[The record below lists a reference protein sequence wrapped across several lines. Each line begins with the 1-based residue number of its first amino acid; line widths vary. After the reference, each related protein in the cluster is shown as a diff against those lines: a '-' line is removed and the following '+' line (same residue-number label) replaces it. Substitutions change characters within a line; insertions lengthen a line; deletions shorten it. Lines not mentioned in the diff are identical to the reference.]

1 MAQQHFE
8 TGTPAFSENLIRKWS
23 GKWKWSKRKG
33 RKKPFK
39 PSKTSNIHTLTAHLC
54 SPNYSNSCDFSSVLQ
69 R

>member
-8 TGTPAFSENLIRKWS
+8 TGIPAFSENLIRKWS
-23 GKWKWSKRKG
+23 GKWKRSKKKG